1 MKKLLFITSFITQFA
16 VAQNV
21 TVSCHFNL
29 ASVDSCSMRI
39 DKYHIKNFDP
49 TYKYAL
55 KENEC
60 VFKLTIDKPCLA
72 EFSYN
77 KQSVNFWLEPNDD
90 LKLTVDYDS
99 LYKAIK
105 MTGTGTVHNDFLK
118 AFYAT
123 FKNDF
128 DKDIVK
134 RTMLTTGIDAFE
146 NNIFNQRKKQLDYF
160 NVNKD
165 KASFSPAF
173 IAYVNSIIK
182 YNYFYQLQAYPIINA
197 NDNKG
202 LVVTPLPALLLENVI
217 PALANNDDAL
227 NCEQYRNFLYY
238 YIVYNT
244 SKANGFNKFTD
255 NSISMEKKMAVTNQT
270 INGKANVYFIA
281 TYLNENVAN
290 VSPYTAKHVYDMLSF
305 NENKGEYTKLLKQK
319 CEKRINTKE
328 VATKKPDVA
337 ESSATSA
344 IKILGTDGKYFTFD
358 DLKGKVVYVDFWASW
373 CGPCR
378 QMMPFSKELHK
389 RFTPKQLK
397 SVVFLY
403 ISIDKTEDLWK
414 NAIKQVGLEEMKN
427 GLVPGDWNS
436 EIVKYFQIN
445 SIPRYMLIDK
455 KGNIVDINAKRPS
468 DEAVYDDILKLI
480 E

>member
-1 MKKLLFITSFITQFA
+1 MQAKGLLHIDGHVAKLGETG
-16 VAQNV
+16 
-21 TVSCHFNL
+21 
-29 ASVDSCSMRI
+29 
-39 DKYHIKNFDP
+39 P
-49 TYKYAL
+49 
-55 KENEC
+55 
-60 VFKLTIDKPCLA
+60 FKLTIDKPCLA

-197 NDNKG
+197 NVNKG

-255 NSISMEKKMAVTNQT
+255 NSISMEKKMAV
-270 INGKANVYFIA
+270 
-281 TYLNENVAN
+281 
-290 VSPYTAKHVYDMLSF
+290 
-305 NENKGEYTKLLKQK
+305 LL
-319 CEKRINTKE
+319 R
-328 VATKKPDVA
+328 
-337 ESSATSA
+337 
-344 IKILGTDGKYFTFD
+344 
-358 DLKGKVVYVDFWASW
+358 
-373 CGPCR
+373 
-378 QMMPFSKELHK
+378 
-389 RFTPKQLK
+389 
-397 SVVFLY
+397 
-403 ISIDKTEDLWK
+403 
-414 NAIKQVGLEEMKN
+414 
-427 GLVPGDWNS
+427 
-436 EIVKYFQIN
+436 
-445 SIPRYMLIDK
+445 
-455 KGNIVDINAKRPS
+455 
-468 DEAVYDDILKLI
+468 
-480 E
+480 